1 MSQSPTPG
9 PTGHV
14 EATPEAQPLD
24 PASASSAGGTGQAT
38 GSSSDQAGS
47 QSASQPSGGGQAAGQ
62 APQDRAEEIGRE
74 VAERLKPVAAVAEEV
89 AARALD
95 LSAKGLG
102 RLSAKL
108 HERRQR
114 ASGGGDGSGGQGS

>member
-1 MSQSPTPG
+1 MSQTPTPG

-14 EATPEAQPLD
+14 ESTPEAQPLD
-24 PASASSAGGTGQAT
+24 PNPAQSVGGNAGQTASAPSSGPQNQQA
-38 GSSSDQAGS
+38 SS
-47 QSASQPSGGGQAAGQ
+47 QSAAGGQ

-95 LSAKGLG
+95 LSAKGLS
-102 RLSAKL
+102 RLAAKL
-108 HERRQR
+108 QERRQR
-114 ASGGGDGSGGQGS
+114 ATDGQDGSGGQGG

>member
-1 MSQSPTPG
+1 MSRSPTPG
-9 PTGHV
+9 PTGRV
-14 EATPEAQPLD
+14 ESRLEARPLD
-24 PASASSAGGTGQAT
+24 PSSASPPSSSTGQ
-38 GSSSDQAGS
+38 SSGQPSGL
-47 QSASQPSGGGQAAGQ
+47 SASQQSGAGSAGGQ

-102 RLSAKL
+102 RLAAKL

-114 ASGGGDGSGGQGS
+114 ASGGQDGQGR

>member
-1 MSQSPTPG
+1 MSQTPTPG

-24 PASASSAGGTGQAT
+24 PSPAWSPGGGTGN
-38 GSSSDQAGS
+38 SSG
-47 QSASQPSGGGQAAGQ
+47 QPSGPSASGQPSGAAAGSQ

-74 VAERLKPVAAVAEEV
+74 VAQRLKPVAAVAEEV

-102 RLSAKL
+102 RLAAKL

-114 ASGGGDGSGGQGS
+114 AAGGQDGQSR